1 MMPKIKPKQAK
12 VLAKRGVRSLGS
24 ENRQFALPEHVV
36 VDLGSENRQFALPE
50 HVVVDLLS
58 VSLVVERYKE
68 GLPVDWAKA
77 WFDAYAYVDATREVL
92 IPSFSGNSDNLW
104 FTVAAPA
111 PGEYQLLFA
120 KGCEAARDRFFDH
133 ASLTLTLAGAW
144 RKMYQL
150 TQNSKPTRKTAKKI
164 LRQMKKARELC
175 NLLAS
180 GG

>member
-12 VLAKRGVRSLGS
+12 VLAKRGVRNLGS
-24 ENRQFALPEHVV
+24 ENL
-36 VDLGSENRQFALPE
+36 QFALPE

-58 VSLVVERYKE
+58 TTLVVERYKE
-68 GLPVDWAKA
+68 GLPVEWAMA

-92 IPSFSGNSDNLW
+92 IPSFSGDSGNLW
-104 FTVAAPA
+104 VTVVAPT